1 MSGGPNRLDGRAA
14 LVTGAGSGF
23 GAEIARRFA
32 AEGARVAVNDLRADA
47 AQSTVDAI
55 AQPGGTAVAAP
66 GDVTDAEAVAG
77 MIERC
82 VAAFGRM
89 DILVLNAGVPQRPT
103 PIEDIPEATFDAI
116 FAANVR
122 SLYLGLRF
130 AVPQFR
136 AQGGGNVI
144 ITASTIA
151 SRPRPGLGLYAASK
165 GAALSLMK
173 AMAVELAP
181 LKVRVN
187 ALCPSAAD
195 TPMLKE
201 FMGGAV
207 TPEARTLFTSR
218 VPLGRL
224 CTPKDVAD
232 TAVFLASD
240 EAGFLTGIAIDI
252 DGGRSI

>member
-1 MSGGPNRLDGRAA
+1 MTASKRLDARSA
-14 LVTGAGSGF
+14 LITGAGSGF

-32 AEGARVAVNDLRADA
+32 AEGARVAVNDLRDTA
-47 AQSTVDAI
+47 AQRTVDAI
-55 AQPGGTAVAAP
+55 VEAGGTAISVP
-66 GDVTDAEAVAG
+66 GDVTESRSVSD
-77 MIERC
+77 MIRRC
-82 VAAFGRM
+82 VAAFGSM

-103 PIEDIPEATFDAI
+103 PIEDIPDATFDSI
-116 FAANVR
+116 FDANVR

-130 AVPQFR
+130 AVPQFK

-187 ALCPSAAD
+187 ALCPSAGD

-201 FMGGAV
+201 FMGGAD
-207 TPEARTLFTSR
+207 TPEARKLFTGR

-224 CTPKDVAD
+224 CTPRDVAD
-232 TAVFLASD
+232 TALFLASD
-240 EAGFLTGIAIDI
+240 EAAFLTGIAIDI

>member
-1 MSGGPNRLDGRAA
+1 MTAAKRLDGRSA
-14 LVTGAGSGF
+14 LITGAGSGF
-23 GAEIARRFA
+23 GAEIARRYA
-32 AEGARVAVNDLRADA
+32 AEGARVAVNDLRDA
-47 AQSTVDAI
+47 AAQRTVDAI
-55 AQPGGTAVAAP
+55 VEAGGTAIAVP
-66 GDVTDAEAVAG
+66 GDVTESRSVSD
-77 MIERC
+77 MIRRC

-103 PIEDIPEATFDAI
+103 PIEDIPDAIFDAI
-116 FAANVR
+116 FDTNVR
-122 SLYLGLRF
+122 SLYLGVRF
-130 AVPQFR
+130 AVPQFK

-181 LKVRVN
+181 LKVLVN
-187 ALCPSAAD
+187 ALCPSAGD

-201 FMGGAV
+201 FMGGAD
-207 TPEARTLFTSR
+207 TAEARKLFASR
-218 VPLGRL
+218 VPLVRL

-232 TAVFLASD
+232 TALFLASD

>member
-1 MSGGPNRLDGRAA
+1 MTAAKRLDGRSA
-14 LVTGAGSGF
+14 LITGAGSGF
-23 GAEIARRFA
+23 GAEIARRYA
-32 AEGARVAVNDLRADA
+32 AEGARVAVNDLRDA
-47 AQSTVDAI
+47 AAQRTVDAI
-55 AQPGGTAVAAP
+55 VEAGGTAIAVP
-66 GDVTDAEAVAG
+66 GDVTESRSVSD
-77 MIERC
+77 MIRRC

-103 PIEDIPEATFDAI
+103 PIEDIPDAIFDAI
-116 FAANVR
+116 FDTNVR

-130 AVPQFR
+130 AVPQFK

-187 ALCPSAAD
+187 ALCPSAGD

-201 FMGGAV
+201 FMGGAD
-207 TPEARTLFTSR
+207 TAEARKLFASR

-232 TAVFLASD
+232 TALFLASD